1 MAEISDVF
9 FVDGVRTP
17 FGRAGEKGMYW
28 NTRADDLAVKA
39 TIGLMER
46 NGAVPAD
53 RIDDVA
59 IAATSQTGDQ
69 GLTLG
74 RSVAIL
80 AGLPQ
85 TVPGLAVERKSNP
98 EAGKEPAIVGLA
110 VGEIGCQRRLGGQDL
125 GGDQCRNGNFPHCSI
140 LSSRAYS
147 SSVLQISPLPHR
159 PYKAKSVTATTP
171 TPIATQPIVD
181 TPARWPSGPAGP

>member
-9 FVDGVRTP
+9 FVDGMRTP

-46 NGAVPAD
+46 NPDVPAD

-74 RSVAIL
+74 RSAS
-80 AGLPQ
+80 
-85 TVPGLAVERKSNP
+85 R
-98 EAGKEPAIVGLA
+98 
-110 VGEIGCQRRLGGQDL
+110 
-125 GGDQCRNGNFPHCSI
+125 
-140 LSSRAYS
+140 SSR
-147 SSVLQISPLPHR
+147 VCRR
-159 PYKAKSVTATTP
+159 PCPASRSTAC
-171 TPIATQPIVD
+171 
-181 TPARWPSGPAGP
+181 ARAR

>member
-1 MAEISDVF
+1 MACAP
-9 FVDGVRTP
+9 VRA
-17 FGRAGEKGMYW
+17 RRRKGMCW

-46 NGAVPAD
+46 NAAVPAD

-80 AGLPQ
+80 AGLP
-85 TVPGLAVERKSNP
+85 
-98 EAGKEPAIVGLA
+98 
-110 VGEIGCQRRLGGQDL
+110 RRCPD
-125 GGDQCRNGNFPHCSI
+125 
-140 LSSRAYS
+140 SRWSAC
-147 SSVLQISPLPHR
+147 
-159 PYKAKSVTATTP
+159 
-171 TPIATQPIVD
+171 
-181 TPARWPSGPAGP
+181 ARAR

>member
-1 MAEISDVF
+1 MAEISDVY

-46 NGAVPAD
+46 NAAVPAD

-85 TVPGLAVERKSNP
+85 TVPGLAVERMC
-98 EAGKEPAIVGLA
+98 AGAMT
-110 VGEIGCQRRLGGQDL
+110 
-125 GGDQCRNGNFPHCSI
+125 
-140 LSSRAYS
+140 
-147 SSVLQISPLPHR
+147 
-159 PYKAKSVTATTP
+159 SVTTMAASIGVGMYDVALAGGVEHMGHH
-171 TPIATQPIVD
+171 PIGGNADPNPRFVAEKMVD
-181 TPARWPSGPAGP
+181 PGALNMGVTAERRSP

>member
-46 NGAVPAD
+46 NQAVPAD

-85 TVPGLAVERKSNP
+85 TVPGLAVERMC
-98 EAGKEPAIVGLA
+98 AGAMTSVTTMGA
-110 VGEIGCQRRLGGQDL
+110 SIGVACTTWPSPVAWSTWVITRSAATPTRT
-125 GGDQCRNGNFPHCSI
+125 RA
-140 LSSRAYS
+140 SSR
-147 SSVLQISPLPHR
+147 R
-159 PYKAKSVTATTP
+159 
-171 TPIATQPIVD
+171 
-181 TPARWPSGPAGP
+181 RWSTRAHSTWA